1 MIDLDDMECRTAREE
16 SRHSADI
23 GTCSLVLQIGF
34 FFDGR
39 QRNIVV
45 DEDEHRLTNVGRSF
59 RAHPVAIIPGL
70 TSSYSYAKVYTPG
83 LGTPLNDSP
92 ACVSDQRF
100 RLMFRCQSCATFARI
115 KDCST
120 ESIRNQT
127 APSLTASRRAMV
139 DFPVLGSPPKINN
152 IRINLIN
159 KA

>member
-1 MIDLDDMECRTAREE
+1 MDWDDLECRALREE
-16 SRHSADI
+16 SHHQAGI
-23 GTCSLVLQIGF
+23 GRCSLALQMGF

-39 QRNIVV
+39 QRNMNV
-45 DEDEHRLTNVGRSF
+45 DEDNQRLTNVGRLF
-59 RAHPVAIIPGL
+59 RAHPSDIEASHK
-70 TSSYSYAKVYTPG
+70 SSYVYGKTYTPG

-127 APSLTASRRAMV
+127 APSLAASRRAMV